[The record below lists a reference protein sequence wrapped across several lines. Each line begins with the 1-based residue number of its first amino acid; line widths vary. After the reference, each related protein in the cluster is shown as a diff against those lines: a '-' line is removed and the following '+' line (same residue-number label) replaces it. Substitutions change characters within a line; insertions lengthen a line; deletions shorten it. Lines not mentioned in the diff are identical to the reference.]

1 MKIVSKVRKT
11 MKSSV
16 SVKLYFSKAISLKVE
31 DLQSGLGKKSHRKKS
46 LTLEVQPS
54 NLKSN
59 N

>member
-1 MKIVSKVRKT
+1 

-31 DLQSGLGKKSHRKKS
+31 DLQSGSGKKSHLKKS
-46 LTLEVQPS
+46 LTLEVQPN